1 VVESAPNAM
10 VLVDAR
16 GEIVLINSQ
25 AEKLFGYTRK
35 QLIGKNVETLIPDRV
50 KKAHPGYRLSFFS
63 ALEARPMGAGRDLY
77 ALRSDGTELPV
88 EIGLNPLDS
97 DDGPMVLASIIDI
110 TERKRVEERFRLI
123 VESAPY
129 AMILV
134 NDQGKIIF
142 VNNETE
148 KLFRY
153 TPNQLVGN
161 PIEML
166 IPMRARGM
174 HPQYREA
181 FHRKPKMRAM
191 GEGLEL
197 FAVRRDGS
205 EFPVE
210 IGLNPIVS
218 PEGHMV
224 LASITD
230 ISERKSQEANRLKSQ
245 FLANMSHELRTPLNA
260 ILGFSELLID
270 KKIGELSPKQLDYL
284 QDIHASGVHLLN
296 LINNVLDLSKI
307 EVGKVELRLEE
318 FDLAETVDQL
328 VKTLL
333 PIADK
338 KEIGITQI
346 VSPDVA
352 SVCLDRSKFKQ
363 ILYNLLSNAI
373 KFNNTGGSVSIELTK
388 ASSNSFKIAV
398 TDTGIGIA
406 EKDQKNL
413 FVPFLQVDTSLT
425 RRHGGSGLGL
435 ALTKEIVELHLGKI
449 DVKSAVGKGT
459 TFTVTLPISLQKL

>member
-1 VVESAPNAM
+1 M

-16 GEIVLINSQ
+16 GKIVLINNQ
-25 AEKLFGYTRK
+25 AERLFGFTRK
-35 QLIGKNVETLIPDRV
+35 QLIGKNVEILIPVRV
-50 KKAHPGYRLSFFS
+50 KEHHPQYRSQFFS
-63 ALEARPMGAGRDLY
+63 APETRAMGAGRDLF
-77 ALRSDGTELPV
+77 ALRADGTEVAV

-97 DDGPMVLASIIDI
+97 EEGPMVLASIIDI
-110 TERKRVEERFRLI
+110 TERKKIEERFRLI

-134 NDQGKIIF
+134 NDQGKMIF
-142 VNNETE
+142 VNHETE
-148 KLFRY
+148 KLFKY
-153 TPNQLVGN
+153 TRNQLIGSQV
-161 PIEML
+161 EML
-166 IPMRARGM
+166 IPIRVRGM
-174 HPQYREA
+174 HPQFRDV
-181 FHRKPKMRAM
+181 FHKKPKMRAM
-191 GEGLEL
+191 GEGREL

-210 IGLNPIVS
+210 IGLNPIIS

-230 ISERKSQEANRLKSQ
+230 ISDRKAQEANRLKSE

-270 KKIGELSPKQLDYL
+270 KKIGDLSPKQMDYL
-284 QDIHASGVHLLN
+284 QDIHTSGVHLLN

-318 FDLAETVDQL
+318 FELDETVDQL

-333 PIADK
+333 PIAGK
-338 KEIGITQI
+338 KD
-346 VSPDVA
+346 VSIAQLLSPEVRII
-352 SVCLDRSKFKQ
+352 CLDRSKFKQ

-373 KFNNTGGSVSIELTK
+373 KFNISGGSVSIE
-388 ASSNSFKIAV
+388 SSKVGPNSFKISV

-406 EKDQKNL
+406 EEDQKNL

-425 RRHGGSGLGL
+425 RRHEGSGLGL
-435 ALTKEIVELHLGKI
+435 ALTKEIVELHLGTI
-449 DVKSAVGKGT
+449 NVKSSVGKGT
-459 TFTVTLPISLQKL
+459 TFTITLPISLRQS

>member
-1 VVESAPNAM
+1 
-10 VLVDAR
+10 
-16 GEIVLINSQ
+16 
-25 AEKLFGYTRK
+25 
-35 QLIGKNVETLIPDRV
+35 
-50 KKAHPGYRLSFFS
+50 
-63 ALEARPMGAGRDLY
+63 MGAGRDLF
-77 ALRSDGTELPV
+77 ALRADGTEVAV

-97 DDGPMVLASIIDI
+97 EEGPMVLASIIDI
-110 TERKRVEERFRLI
+110 TERKKIEERFRLI

-134 NDQGKIIF
+134 NDQGKMIF

-148 KLFRY
+148 KLFKY
-153 TPNQLVGN
+153 TRNQLIGN
-161 PIEML
+161 AVEML
-166 IPMRARGM
+166 IPMRIRNM
-174 HPQYREA
+174 HPRYREA
-181 FHRKPKMRAM
+181 FHQKPKMRAM
-191 GEGLEL
+191 GEGREL

-210 IGLNPIVS
+210 IGLNPIIS

-230 ISERKSQEANRLKSQ
+230 ISDRKAQEANRLKSE

-318 FDLAETVDQL
+318 FKLDDTVDQL
-328 VKTLL
+328 TKTLL
-333 PIADK
+333 PIANK
-338 KEIGITQI
+338 KEITITQLL
-346 VSPDVA
+346 SPEITTI
-352 SVCLDRSKFKQ
+352 CLDRSKFKQ

-373 KFNNTGGSVSIELTK
+373 KFNSSGGSVSIESSK
-388 ASSNSFKIAV
+388 AGSNTFKLEV
-398 TDTGIGIA
+398 TDTGIGIS

-425 RRHGGSGLGL
+425 RRHEGSGLGL
-435 ALTKEIVELHLGKI
+435 ALTKEIVELHMGTI
-449 DVKSAVGKGT
+449 EVKSAVGKGT
-459 TFTVTLPISLQKL
+459 TFTVTLPISLQKS